1 MGVAM
6 KNNFH
11 KKLQLLKPHERL
23 EIKTYNDISHIYNFE
38 KETDVKLNYHFDDAE
53 KLEVSYH
60 DRTEH

>member
-1 MGVAM
+1 M

-38 KETDVKLNYHFDDAE
+38 KETDVKLNYHFACMYDH
-53 KLEVSYH
+53 LSIIFLLTIYVCWI
-60 DRTEH
+60 